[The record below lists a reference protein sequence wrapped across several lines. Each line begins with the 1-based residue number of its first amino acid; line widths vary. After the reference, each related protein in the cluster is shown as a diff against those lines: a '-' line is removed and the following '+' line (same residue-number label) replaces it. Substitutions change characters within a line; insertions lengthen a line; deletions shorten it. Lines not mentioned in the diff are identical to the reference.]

1 MEYGLIGERLG
12 HSFSAVIHGMI
23 GKYGY
28 TLREIP
34 RGGLERFIR
43 ESNFLGLNV
52 TIPYKQEI
60 MPLLDEIDTT
70 AKDIGAVNTVVRRG
84 DKLYGYNTDFD
95 GMCGLAKH
103 AGVNMQGKKVLIL
116 GTGGTSLTAR
126 AVARSLGCREVYRV
140 SRSGRDGAVTYE
152 QAYAEHGDADIII
165 NTTPCG
171 MLPGIY
177 SCPIRLE
184 AFSRLS
190 GVLDAIYNPLRT
202 TLVQQAQSRGIPA
215 EGGLYMLVC
224 QAIAAS
230 ELFTGE
236 PAEDG
241 IAERIYSALLAEK
254 ENIVLIGMPG
264 CGKSTVGSA
273 LAKQLGRKL
282 IDTDTMITEATGM
295 TPSEIFEQEGESGF
309 RCLESEAVRKASA
322 ETGCIIA
329 TGGGAVLRRENV
341 DARCVKTADSTTLI
355 ADLSRLSR
363 PPIVL
368 RRAVPR
374 RYGND
379 TRSGTGYTR
388 AVRTAA
394 FASPAPMRRSHRSAA
409 LTGSTSAESIA
420 STSVKYL
427 IRYIPS
433 IRIRHRSNLR

>member
-43 ESNFLGLNV
+43 ESDFLGLNV

-60 MPLLDEIDTT
+60 MPLLDEIDTA

-140 SRSGRDGAVTYE
+140 SRSGRDGAITYE
-152 QAYAEHGDADIII
+152 KAYAEHGDADIII

-171 MLPGIY
+171 MLPDIY

-184 AFSRLS
+184 AFPRLS

-224 QAIAAS
+224 QAVAAS

-236 PAEDG
+236 HAENG
-241 IAERIYSALLAEK
+241 VTERIYSALRAEK

-264 CGKSTVGSA
+264 CGKTTVGSA
-273 LAKQLGRKL
+273 LTKQLGRKL

-295 TPSEIFEQEGESGF
+295 TPSEIFGQEGESGF

-341 DARCVKTADSTTLI
+341 DALRKNGRLYYLDRGLESLIPTPDRPTASSAEAIRKRYEERHGIYESCADSRICFSSPDEAVTQI
-355 ADLSRLSR
+355 C
-363 PPIVL
+363 
-368 RRAVPR
+368 RAH
-374 RYGND
+374 GLD
-379 TRSGTGYTR
+379 IG
-388 AVRTAA
+388 
-394 FASPAPMRRSHRSAA
+394 
-409 LTGSTSAESIA
+409 
-420 STSVKYL
+420 
-427 IRYIPS
+427 
-433 IRIRHRSNLR
+433 